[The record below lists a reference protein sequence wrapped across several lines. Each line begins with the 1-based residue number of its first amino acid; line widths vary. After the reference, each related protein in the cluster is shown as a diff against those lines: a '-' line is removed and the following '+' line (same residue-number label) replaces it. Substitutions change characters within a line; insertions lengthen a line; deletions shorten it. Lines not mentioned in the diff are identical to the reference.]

1 MPTGTTLANTHSHY
15 MLTLNCND
23 SASIWT
29 LKVSPIRGKIAVRW
43 FNTPLTEYT
52 FKNVSRRAILRY
64 TWQNITCR
72 PMRQTPGEFVN
83 TNAWQ

>member
-1 MPTGTTLANTHSHY
+1 MPSGITLTNIFLHY
-15 MLTLNCND
+15 MLNLNCND

-64 TWQNITCR
+64 TWDNITCR
-72 PMRQTPGEFVN
+72 PVRQTPGEFVN
-83 TNAWQ
+83 SHAWS